1 MGIDLSGWEAR
12 SNERAS
18 SPDQD
23 SINLRIGRKVSSEL
37 KIPNLLNLAHAFLQI
52 SQFHFIRAARWSAR
66 RGPCLEIPV
75 IDKGISSVS
84 DAIYQTSQSRA
95 VPIPY
100 DPASSIAIC
109 KHCIATTSSSIV
121 WGICFVGSLCA
132 GPGLSLIV
140 GNAVCCLWTVL
151 RSSTWTIQ
159 HQGQWQREDGQ
170 PGIGMRVIAINGD
183 IRKPVI
189 NLLYT
194 THILRAQTRSSNY
207 NLHLY
212 PLLRIQ

>member
-52 SQFHFIRAARWSAR
+52 SEFHFIRAARWSAR

-84 DAIYQTSQSRA
+84 DAIYQTSQSLA

-100 DPASSIAIC
+100 DPASLIAIC

-121 WGICFVGSLCA
+121 WAICFVGSPCA

-140 GNAVCCLWTVL
+140 GNVVCRL
-151 RSSTWTIQ
+151 
-159 HQGQWQREDGQ
+159 
-170 PGIGMRVIAINGD
+170 
-183 IRKPVI
+183 
-189 NLLYT
+189 
-194 THILRAQTRSSNY
+194 
-207 NLHLY
+207 
-212 PLLRIQ
+212 

>member
-84 DAIYQTSQSRA
+84 DAIYQTSQSLA

-109 KHCIATTSSSIV
+109 NIA
-121 WGICFVGSLCA
+121 
-132 GPGLSLIV
+132 
-140 GNAVCCLWTVL
+140 
-151 RSSTWTIQ
+151 
-159 HQGQWQREDGQ
+159 
-170 PGIGMRVIAINGD
+170 
-183 IRKPVI
+183 
-189 NLLYT
+189 
-194 THILRAQTRSSNY
+194 
-207 NLHLY
+207 
-212 PLLRIQ
+212 LLRPRLQSSGPSVSLVLPALVLVCLLL